1 MTGSNSSGSGG
12 APEGNGGGS
21 RRSEPS
27 AIPTEA
33 ELADRLK
40 ALSARLEAKPTVN
53 EAVERM
59 KAREKDASGMAKALR
74 LSSEFIAGVIVGGG
88 LGWFIDRVAGTTPFG
103 LIVFLL
109 LGFVAGVLNVMRVA
123 GVVAEPA
130 YRKADPPKGPNGASG
145 EPGDPPPR
153 A

>member
-1 MTGSNSSGSGG
+1 MTGSNTSGSGG
-12 APEGNGGGS
+12 APNGNDGGPE
-21 RRSEPS
+21 RADPS
-27 AIPTEA
+27 VVPSEA

-74 LSSEFIAGVIVGGG
+74 LSSEFIAGVVVGGA

-103 LIVFLL
+103 LIIFLL
-109 LGFVAGVLNVMRVA
+109 LGFVAGVLNVMRAA
-123 GVVAEPA
+123 GAVAEPA
-130 YRKADPPKGPNGASG
+130 YRKADPPKGSNGTPGDGG
-145 EPGDPPPR
+145 EPPR
-153 A
+153 T